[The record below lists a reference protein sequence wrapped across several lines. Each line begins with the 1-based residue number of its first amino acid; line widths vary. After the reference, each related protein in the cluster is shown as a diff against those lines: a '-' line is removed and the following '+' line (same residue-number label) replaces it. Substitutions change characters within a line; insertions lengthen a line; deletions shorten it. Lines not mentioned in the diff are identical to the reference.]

1 MQVQEKTPRGTHFSG
16 LIADL
21 SVSIIFSTR
30 FPLVHSMPIG
40 GDDVAR
46 ASWAFPVAG
55 AIVGAIGALVYA
67 VAYWIGLPPLP
78 AAALALAATA
88 AGTGCLHEDGL
99 ADTVDGFGGGKDREH
114 KLEIMRDSR
123 LGAYGA
129 CALTTSFLLRWSA
142 LAAIADPSSV
152 ASALIVAHASARA
165 ALPAFMRYVRPAR
178 SDGLSAQAG
187 RPSWSSAAVAA
198 LLGAIALLI
207 GLGPAGAVAG
217 LIALAAASAFMAWL
231 CMREIGGQTGDV
243 LGALEQVNEV
253 MILLVADALLASHRL

>member
-1 MQVQEKTPRGTHFSG
+1 MQVQEKTPRGAHFYG
-16 LIADL
+16 LLADL
-21 SVSIIFSTR
+21 SVGILFSTR
-30 FPLVHSMPIG
+30 LPLVHSMPIA
-40 GDDVAR
+40 GDDVVR
-46 ASWAFPVAG
+46 ASWSFPVAG

-67 VAYWIGLPPLP
+67 AAYWIGVPTLP
-78 AAALALAATA
+78 AVVLALAATA
-88 AGTGCLHEDGL
+88 AATGCLHEDGL
-99 ADTVDGFGGGKDREH
+99 ADTIDGFGGGKDREH
-114 KLEIMRDSR
+114 KLAIMRDSR
-123 LGAYGA
+123 LGAYGG
-129 CALTTSFLLRWSA
+129 CALATSFLLRWSA
-142 LAAIADPSSV
+142 LATIADPLSV
-152 ASALIVAHASARA
+152 AAALITAHASARA